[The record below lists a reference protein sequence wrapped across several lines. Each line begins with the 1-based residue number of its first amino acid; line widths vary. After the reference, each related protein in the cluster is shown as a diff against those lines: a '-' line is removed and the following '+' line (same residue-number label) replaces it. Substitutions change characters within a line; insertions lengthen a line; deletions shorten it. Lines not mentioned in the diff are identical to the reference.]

1 MRGRSDWA
9 AGLETATTTTI
20 AANDVPDVEVTH
32 PRVAG
37 GLRRRVAAGWGTGLP
52 A

>member
-1 MRGRSDWA
+1 MRGRSGWA
-9 AGLETATTTTI
+9 AGLATATTI
-20 AANDVPDVEVTH
+20 ADDVPDEPVIR

-52 A
+52 T